1 MKTVLKLTIAMAMML
16 STTAGMANEP
26 KISLI
31 ENGDVKGLIFEL
43 DSQSTET
50 VVKLMDSED
59 HIIYYE
65 HLPVGRYA
73 KKFNL
78 SGLKAG
84 LYYLSTEDPIK
95 DIVYTVDIRKTDMK
109 FKKWK
114 ENVKP
119 VFRKEGDKLFLNLLN
134 LDMEKV
140 EIKVF
145 DSSNRILFK
154 EVVKGDVQIEKAF
167 NFENAYEDTY
177 KVVVNDKGNLYYE
190 YVTVD

>member
-1 MKTVLKLTIAMAMML
+1 MKTVLKLTVAMAMFF
-16 STTAGMANEP
+16 STTIGLAKEP

-31 ENGDVKGLIFEL
+31 ESGDVKGLIFEL

-50 VVKLMDSED
+50 VIKLMDSED
-59 HIIYYE
+59 HIIYQE

-73 KKFNL
+73 KKFDL
-78 SGLKAG
+78 TGLKAG
-84 LYYLSTEDPIK
+84 LYYLTTEDPIK
-95 DIVYTVDIRKTDMK
+95 YIIYTLDIKKTNIYLN
-109 FKKWK
+109 KWK

-154 EVVKGDVQIEKAF
+154 EVVEGVLNIEKAF
-167 NFENAYEDTY
+167 NFKNAYEDTY
-177 KVVVNDKGNLYYE
+177 KVVVNDKGDLYYE